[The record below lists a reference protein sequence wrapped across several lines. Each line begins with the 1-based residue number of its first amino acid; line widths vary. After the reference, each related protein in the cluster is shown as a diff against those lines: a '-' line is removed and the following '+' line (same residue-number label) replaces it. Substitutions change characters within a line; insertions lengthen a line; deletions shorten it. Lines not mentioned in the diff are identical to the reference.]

1 MLGALEAGKRADL
14 SVFSKDL
21 MTVEPPEILKAS
33 AVLTLTAGRI
43 THQA

>member
-1 MLGALEAGKRADL
+1 
-14 SVFSKDL
+14 